1 MAHSRG
7 QLTGPSATCSGVT
20 RLWMHRVDGW
30 AKPSTNQKNSS
41 NLFEEFD
48 ELREV
53 RVKTNTGIFEW
64 AERVQDRRLQ
74 ADQVWFSVSVGREMR
89 YTARYPSCAF
99 LQPSNPSSGQ
109 AHAMITAAGNN
120 PAMRT

>member
-1 MAHSRG
+1 MDASDRWVG
-7 QLTGPSATCSGVT
+7 EL
-20 RLWMHRVDGW
+20 
-30 AKPSTNQKNSS
+30 STNQKDSS
-41 NLFEEFD
+41 NLIEEFD

-64 AERVQDRRLQ
+64 AERAQDRRLQ
-74 ADQVWFSVSVGREMR
+74 EDQVWFSVSVGREMR
-89 YTARYPSCAF
+89 YTARYPCCAF